1 MKKGF
6 GLDLFKFSRCLSVA
20 GICVSIVGVIG
31 GIANLVII
39 ASSEDIAFTH
49 FPKLFYGAGAVILIF
64 TMLYLAMWIQ
74 LKIKTSKRDVP
85 GIEKIGDIYSFVTG
99 VQEIIGSVSY
109 IGLGLFKI
117 LQKEDVK
124 IEVYLSSTDS
134 FMSKAIIGI
143 FKMHSFTNFCASSI
157 SHH

>member
-39 ASSEDIAFTH
+39 ASSEDIAFIH

-64 TMLYLAMWIQ
+64 TMLYLAP
-74 LKIKTSKRDVP
+74 SHV
-85 GIEKIGDIYSFVTG
+85 YSAQDQDK
-99 VQEIIGSVSY
+99 QER
-109 IGLGLFKI
+109 
-117 LQKEDVK
+117 
-124 IEVYLSSTDS
+124 
-134 FMSKAIIGI
+134 
-143 FKMHSFTNFCASSI
+143 HSR
-157 SHH
+157 H